1 MGNSERDQ
9 LAAAVVDRWG
19 TFQAA
24 LTGPTRKYPTQAFL
38 SFADAARRYIEVTHR
53 DHLIHRDVVN
63 AIHGLTEEL
72 RLERKRVPGRILHEA
87 NRLECL
93 FFAGYDPHFEGDE
106 PPGL

>member
-1 MGNSERDQ
+1 MGNSEKDR
-9 LAAAVVDRWG
+9 LADAVVDRWC

-24 LTGPTRKYPTQAFL
+24 LTGPTRKYPNQAFL
-38 SFADAARRYIEVTHR
+38 SFADAARRYIDVARH
-53 DHLIHRDVVN
+53 DLLIHREVVN

-72 RLERKRVPGRILHEA
+72 RLERKRVPGKILDEA

-93 FFAGYDPHFEGDE
+93 FFLGYDPHFEGDE